1 MLHAAFRYD
10 DVGHNV
16 DLLERLLLK
25 AVHLRPD
32 IIITPELAVSG
43 YEFFKAIG
51 SGWIKTATPE
61 IIARFSDLAR
71 ANRVALILGT
81 PRFRA
86 ASQSYHNAAIFID
99 EQGRIAGEYY
109 KINVLHGSESWSSP
123 GEEIKPVLWQGRKIG
138 LLICSDAYTPQIA
151 GELARQRANVLLS
164 PAAWAPGLHGPDGEW
179 EQRSQE
185 TGLSFFVCNRTGKEK
200 ELSFNGGSSVVA
212 AGGRRLVNYAKERP
226 AILTIEAEANDWLP
240 LGEQFQVVEV

>member
-1 MLHAAFRYD
+1 MLHAALRYE
-10 DVGHNV
+10 DVEYNV

-25 AVHLRPD
+25 AVHLGPD

-51 SGWIKTATPE
+51 SDWIRNITPQ

-99 EQGRIAGEYY
+99 EQGNLAGEYY
-109 KINVLHGSESWSSP
+109 KINVLPGSESWSNP
-123 GEEIKPVLWQGRKIG
+123 GEEIKPVLWQGHKIG
-138 LLICSDAYTPQIA
+138 MLICSDAYTPQIA
-151 GELARQRANVLLS
+151 GELASQGANVLLS

-200 ELSFNGGSSVVA
+200 EVSFKGGSSVVA
-212 AGGRRLVNYAKERP
+212 AGGRRIVNYAEERP
-226 AILTIEAEANDWLP
+226 AILTIEVKARDWLP